1 MDPVLLKNLATLA
14 VFATDV
20 SDTEEFATQVVDAV
34 NEART
39 AEPDFDDAV
48 EAAFGVAAAVAAKT
62 PGEKDEEWVTTLREL
77 YIAIKD
83 PETGLIEDLFTFI
96 RNRREAKRAEKGE

>member
-20 SDTEEFATQVVDAV
+20 SDTEEFATEIVDAI
-34 NEART
+34 NEAQ
-39 AEPDFDDAV
+39 AEEPDFDDAV
-48 EAAFGVAAAVAAKT
+48 EAAFGVAASVAAKT
-62 PGEKDEEWVTTLREL
+62 PGEKDDERIAAAKEL
-77 YIAIKD
+77 YDAIRD

-96 RNRREAKRAEKGE
+96 RNRREAKKADKGE